1 VNAFSLQYRK
11 PVRMRWGVV
20 FFLSLLALPYL
31 VDVVYYGDFTP
42 THFAQETFIEEDAQ
56 ALDDKGL
63 SFIADDQDDAV
74 VIKISSP
81 AQWHTRTQNRSFA
94 RDVSPPQYLVAASL
108 ISRPPPSS

>member
-1 VNAFSLQYRK
+1 MKAFSFQHCK
-11 PVRMRWGVV
+11 PVRGKWGIVL
-20 FFLSLLALPYL
+20 FLSLLVLPYL
-31 VDVVYYGDFTP
+31 VDVAYYGDFTP
-42 THFAQETFIEEDAQ
+42 THFAQENLIDENPE

-63 SFIADDQDDAV
+63 SLIADDQDDAV

-108 ISRPPPSS
+108 ISRPPPCS